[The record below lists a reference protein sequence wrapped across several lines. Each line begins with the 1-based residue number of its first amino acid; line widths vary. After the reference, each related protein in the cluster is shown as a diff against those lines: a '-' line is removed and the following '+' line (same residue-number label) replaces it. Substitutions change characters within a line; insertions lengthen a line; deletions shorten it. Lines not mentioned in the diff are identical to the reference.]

1 MLERLTGCP
10 KELGGEQRRKSPRHE
25 LRVFVGA
32 VDRRIVVDAGS
43 VRSSFVR
50 NSGLLLRTLSGL
62 RAINALDSTPEM
74 SAGTI
79 EHCFYAARTNG
90 TRVRRR
96 RTSHARMVTGRGN
109 GRTCSIFAKAIVAFD
124 YFSSV
129 LSLLIAAL
137 AWNRN
142 EVV

>member
-32 VDRRIVVDAGS
+32 VDRRIVVDVGS

-74 SAGTI
+74 SAGLSSIVSTRRVQM
-79 EHCFYAARTNG
+79 ARAFAVAERH
-90 TRVRRR
+90 TRE
-96 RTSHARMVTGRGN
+96 
-109 GRTCSIFAKAIVAFD
+109 
-124 YFSSV
+124 
-129 LSLLIAAL
+129 
-137 AWNRN
+137 W
-142 EVV
+142 